1 MNWCPHCILDF
12 LMQQYYFSTNSL
24 SRVGQLSDIRMIQGI
39 WTAHET
45 VMTDLRRSSTTRLS
59 LDKVQ
64 YNLPLK
70 DDNFT
75 VQALRRQ

>member
-1 MNWCPHCILDF
+1 M
-12 LMQQYYFSTNSL
+12 T
-24 SRVGQLSDIRMIQGI
+24 DIRRNS
-39 WTAHET
+39 
-45 VMTDLRRSSTTRLS
+45 VTRLS

-70 DDNFT
+70 DDTFT